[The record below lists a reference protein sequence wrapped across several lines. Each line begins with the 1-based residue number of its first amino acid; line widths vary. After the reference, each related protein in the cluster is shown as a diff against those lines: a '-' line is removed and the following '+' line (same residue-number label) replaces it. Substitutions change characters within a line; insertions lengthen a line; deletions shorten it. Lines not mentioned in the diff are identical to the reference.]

1 MDPLDQCWHWCS
13 PAPAVCFSHSRREPQ
28 AAEATQAE
36 VPATLASQCLRQGG
50 KGCTRSCWFLHL
62 FTVPSVSSTP
72 THNQIPVYLSQERF
86 GKDIK
91 EQRLRTES
99 PHRSTSLRQS
109 PTGSRVGWHSTR
121 AVWSASTEGC
131 TRHHH
136 TWQSELGPETRPL
149 YDSVSSCVKER
160 HHCADQTELHLE
172 WNECSPISRSLA
184 RGKCLEN
191 RGGSWCHGHTLPPLP
206 PPLCATH

>member
-1 MDPLDQCWHWCS
+1 MSPFDQCWYWCS
-13 PAPAVCFSHSRREPQ
+13 PASAVCLQSLTESHRPQ
-28 AAEATQAE
+28 RPHRLRSPLA
-36 VPATLASQCLRQGG
+36 LASQCLRQGG
-50 KGCTRSCWFLHL
+50 EGCGRSCWLLHL

-72 THNQIPVYLSQERF
+72 AHNQIPVYLSQERL

-109 PTGSRVGWHSTR
+109 PTGSKVGWHSTR
-121 AVWSASTEGC
+121 AVRSAGTEGC

-160 HHCADQTELHLE
+160 HHCADRTELHLE
-172 WNECSPISRSLA
+172 WMNALPVA
-184 RGKCLEN
+184 GAWLE
-191 RGGSWCHGHTLPPLP
+191 GS
-206 PPLCATH
+206 A